1 MTNLLNKFVCV
12 GVLNECR
19 IDLFPTHAR
28 CKMTIKILDNLL
40 TIYYSVNRK
49 YHEEAYDNLKNM
61 IPNLHPKSNGYVWV
75 NGEKYYE
82 LSSGET
88 WVFCSGNMNEKYDR
102 LFYSAEYLTLAKTRE
117 AGLNIFM
124 QGIWTKYG
132 FMNVLSD
139 SPRIFRFSNRQKS
152 SQDIYTIYLENVVKE
167 KCDRDTIETL
177 EKCDNLCI
185 KNIEKCDKILKEKD
199 IDNWLLEW
207 EIMNE
212 N

>member
-12 GVLNECR
+12 GVLSECR

-28 CKMTIKILDNLL
+28 CKMTVKILDNLL

-49 YHEEAYDNLKNM
+49 YHEEEYVSLKNM
-61 IPNLHPKSNGYVWV
+61 IPNLHPKSEGYVWV

-102 LFYSAEYLTLAKTRE
+102 LFYSAEYLALAKTRE
-117 AGLNIFM
+117 VGLNISM

-139 SPRIFRFSNRQKS
+139 SPRIFKFSNKQKP
-152 SQDIYTIYLENVVKE
+152 SQDIYTIYLENVIRE
-167 KCDRDTIETL
+167 KCDKDTIETL
-177 EKCDNLCI
+177 EKCDNLRI
-185 KNIEKCDKILKEKD
+185 KNIEKCDKILEEKD